1 MRIAVLSDIHGN
13 IDALEAVLSDSC
25 KHHPD
30 AYIFLGD
37 LVFSGLYPQE
47 CFDALSRKSPIICI
61 KGNTDANLE
70 EVDTFN
76 PSNTFEKQLF
86 DSVIDCC
93 DRLTRKA
100 KVEIAKW
107 PIAHTF
113 TVAGKEIV
121 FCHGSPFSFSDKLSS
136 KEQLDETLAQQIAQ
150 AGIHTICCGH
160 THSPADFIIIETHII
175 NVGAVGFSFDGDT
188 RASYG
193 MFEIAE
199 DRISHQIIRVDYDRS
214 RYLSELQLIC
224 DRLPL
229 FRSVAYALERGTPMP
244 NWRD

>member
-13 IDALEAVLSDSC
+13 IDALEAVLSDSD

-37 LVFSGLYPQE
+37 LVFFGLYPQE
-47 CFDALSRKSPIICI
+47 CFDALSKKKPILCI

-70 EVDTFN
+70 EVDTFK
-76 PSNTFEKQLF
+76 PSNAFEEQLLH
-86 DSVIDCC
+86 SVVDCC
-93 DRLTRKA
+93 DRLTTNA

-107 PIAHTF
+107 PISHSF
-113 TVAGKEIV
+113 KVAGRKID
-121 FCHGSPFSFSDKLSS
+121 FCHGSPFSFSDKLTS
-136 KEQLDETLAQQIAQ
+136 KEQIDKTLAQKIAQ
-150 AGIHTICCGH
+150 ERMDTICCGH
-160 THSPADFIIIETHII
+160 THSPADFMIDGTHII
-175 NVGAVGFSFDGDT
+175 NVGAVGYSFDGDV

-193 MFEIAE
+193 MFEIE
-199 DRISHQIIRVDYDRS
+199 EGRISHQIIRVEYDRN

-229 FRSVAYALERGTPMP
+229 FKSIAYALEQGTPMP
-244 NWRD
+244 NWR